1 MLEQGR
7 GHAHKVYDDEVS
19 HGPMML
25 ASRVML
31 GRILDVFRGQPMVVT
46 GTSKLKEGE
55 AKRIDVG
62 DPLGDGFQ
70 FLLCRVEGEVYSG
83 SHIPPPEELG
93 CGGAWLPE
101 LDRLIELLSAD
112 QAVGLTPQGDVT
124 ARWIHPAVPD
134 GSVLLRGESCEE
146 ARLNTAGHSGQDRAH
161 GSARAALRYAA

>member
-1 MLEQGR
+1 VLEQGR
-7 GHAHKVYDDEVS
+7 GHAHKVDDDEVS

-70 FLLCRVEGEVYSG
+70 FLLCRVDGEVYAITTECP
-83 SHIPPPEELG
+83 HD
-93 CGGAWLPE
+93 GGQIVEGPM
-101 LDRLIELLSAD
+101 R
-112 QAVGLTPQGDVT
+112 
-124 ARWIHPAVPD
+124 D
-134 GSVLLRGESCEE
+134 G
-146 ARLNTAGHSGQDRAH
+146 
-161 GSARAALRYAA
+161 RYALCPLHMYAFDPRNGRPQNDLCSKARTFKVREKGDECQVWI